1 MPFPYLSFS
10 NVTRT
15 RLRTKFALAVAFFI
29 GLLSLSFYA
38 CFPRFLEQRALE
50 AVASRTQSIAEMTA
64 FSVAPG
70 LFFEDPTAI
79 EDAFEVAQQNPDL
92 VYLVATDTEGE
103 VVASFHMPEAE
114 EAGYRRVQVAN
125 PLSFPVYKASSPAA
139 LDSMDVGH
147 LYLGLSLRE
156 LHADVERTSQI
167 ITWASLLLFLVGGGI
182 AAVLSAVITRPL
194 GQITHTA
201 EAIAS
206 GDLSKRA
213 RVRSRDEVGQLA
225 QSFNRMVG
233 RLETAHRE
241 MAALNRDLGVQQKA
255 LQEAH
260 DELEDRVRERT
271 AALVETNQELLNAKE
286 LAEAGTRAKS
296 EFLASMSHEIRTP
309 LNGIIGMTG
318 ILTETAL
325 NLEQEEYV
333 RVVHTSSEALLS
345 LINDILD
352 FSKIE
357 AGQLE
362 LEARAFNIY
371 TCVEEALDLIALRA
385 TEKNLE
391 LTYLIEADVPAWVIG
406 DVVRL
411 RQVLVNLLSNAVKF
425 TENGEVVVTV
435 TAEQDAADADAYA
448 LRFSVRDTG
457 IGIPTDRM
465 DRLFRS
471 FSQVDSSTTRRYG
484 GTGLGLAISKQLISA
499 MKGTLSVESEE
510 GKGSVF
516 HADLRVRRAPNDGTR
531 AAREQQV
538 ELDGRFALVVDD
550 NDTNRRILQLQT
562 ENWGMQSTCV
572 SSGREA
578 IKLLEQPHR
587 FDVVVLDMHMP
598 EMDGLAVARAIR
610 ARHADLPLVLCS
622 SIGDTVQDEQGLFSA
637 KMNKPLKQSQLYRTL
652 TRVIAPLDAAKAQNA
667 HQQADEAASSS
678 ALRILL
684 AEDNPVN
691 QRVALLVLKRLG
703 YSADV
708 APNGLEVLEMLR
720 RQTYDV
726 VLMDVR
732 MPEMDGLEATRR
744 IMAEWPPEA
753 RPRIIAMTADV
764 TQEQQQTCL
773 EAGMDGFLTKPI
785 NREQLAGALEQCR
798 LFRQSQKATAVP
810 NSSDLA
816 EASDA
821 SSPEEFSAPFQ
832 RLEAFVGGDDPAMIC
847 ELLNSY
853 LENTPLLIADMQRA
867 FTSEDRHTLE
877 RAAHT
882 LKSSSALLGFD
893 DFAER
898 CERIEDRS
906 AGEEAL
912 ALLRDG
918 IEHVA
923 ASYTDV
929 RTRVEQEIT
938 RRQPCAPKAPTAHS
952 TSPDRDA
959 LRPSEKLAS
968 QKREAA

>member
-1 MPFPYLSFS
+1 
-10 NVTRT
+10 
-15 RLRTKFALAVAFFI
+15 
-29 GLLSLSFYA
+29 
-38 CFPRFLEQRALE
+38 
-50 AVASRTQSIAEMTA
+50 
-64 FSVAPG
+64 
-70 LFFEDPTAI
+70 
-79 EDAFEVAQQNPDL
+79 
-92 VYLVATDTEGE
+92 
-103 VVASFHMPEAE
+103 
-114 EAGYRRVQVAN
+114 
-125 PLSFPVYKASSPAA
+125 
-139 LDSMDVGH
+139 MDVGH
-147 LYLGLSLRE
+147 LYLGLSLGE
-156 LHADVERTSQI
+156 LHADVARTSQI
-167 ITWASLLLFLVGGGI
+167 ITWASLLLFLIGGGT
-182 AAVLSAVITRPL
+182 AAVLSAIITRPL

-206 GDLSKRA
+206 GDLSRRA
-213 RVRSRDEVGQLA
+213 RVQSRDEVGQLA
-225 QSFNRMVG
+225 RSFNRMVG
-233 RLETAHRE
+233 HLETAHSE

-325 NLEQEEYV
+325 SLEQEEYV

-357 AGQLE
+357 AGRLE
-362 LEARAFNIY
+362 LEAHAFNVH
-371 TCVEEALDLIALRA
+371 TCVEEALDLVALRA

-391 LTYLIEADVPAWVIG
+391 LTYLIDADVPAWVVG

-425 TENGEVVVTV
+425 TESGEVVVAV
-435 TAEQDAADADAYA
+435 TAQQDAADADEYA

-471 FSQVDSSTTRRYG
+471 FSQVDASTTRRYG

-499 MKGTLSVESEE
+499 MGGTLGVESKE

-516 HADLRVRRAPNDGTR
+516 HADLRVHRAPNDGTR

-538 ELDGRFALVVDD
+538 ELNGRSVLVVDD

-562 ENWGMQSTCV
+562 KNWGMESTCV

-578 IKLLEQPHR
+578 LKLLEQPHN

-652 TRVIAPLDAAKAQNA
+652 TRVVAPLNAAKTQNAPQPDAA
-667 HQQADEAASSS
+667 AASP

-708 APNGLEVLEMLR
+708 ASNGLEALEMLR
-720 RQTYDV
+720 NQPYDV

-744 IMAEWPPEA
+744 IMAEWPAET
-753 RPRIIAMTADV
+753 RPRILAMTADV
-764 TQEQQQTCL
+764 TQEQQQACL
-773 EAGMDGFLTKPI
+773 DVGMSGFLAKPI
-785 NREQLAGALEQCR
+785 NREQLADSLEQCV
-798 LFRQSQKATAVP
+798 LLRQSQ
-810 NSSDLA
+810 
-816 EASDA
+816 EAAAMPSESTRA
-821 SSPEEFSAPFQ
+821 PGEAFAPFQ

-847 ELLNSY
+847 ELLGSY
-853 LENTPLLIADMQRA
+853 LENTPLLLADMQRA
-867 FTSEDRHTLE
+867 FADKDRPTLE
-877 RAAHT
+877 RTAHT

-898 CERIEDRS
+898 CERLEEQSTSTGALELLQEDIKRIVDSYS
-906 AGEEAL
+906 A
-912 ALLRDG
+912 
-918 IEHVA
+918 
-923 ASYTDV
+923 V
-929 RTRVEQEIT
+929 RTCVEQEIL
-938 RRQPCAPKAPTAHS
+938 RRQSAPAISVARAP
-952 TSPDRDA
+952 SPG
-959 LRPSEKLAS
+959 RPAIRSGEKTVA
-968 QKREAA
+968 QKRKVA